1 METNKGEIVL
11 YNPNETIRIEVR
23 LDNETV
29 WLTQSQMGVLF
40 GRDRSVI
47 GKHINNI
54 FSEGE
59 LVREVVC
66 ANYAHTTLHGAIK
79 DKTQQREV
87 VYYNLDVIIS
97 VGYRVKSKQGTLFRQ
112 WANKVLK
119 EFLLRGYVVNHQI
132 SEIREELQQ
141 HAFQIYGLQEKVD
154 GIIHSA
160 LPPQEGIFF
169 NGQIFDAYVFVCN
182 LIKRAKRRIILID
195 NYVDES
201 VLLLFSKRAENVS
214 ATIYT
219 QKISEQFRLDIQKH
233 NNQYPQVDVKI
244 CNQSHDRFLIIDD
257 ELYLVGASLKDLGKK
272 WFGFSKMES
281 FSADTII
288 ARLECI

>member
-1 METNKGEIVL
+1 METSKGEIVL

-29 WLTQSQMGVLF
+29 WLNRNQMAMLF
-40 GRDRSVI
+40 GRDVKTI
-47 GKHINNI
+47 AKHVTNALQ
-54 FSEGE
+54 EE
-59 LVREVVC
+59 LQ
-66 ANYAHTTLHGAIK
+66 G
-79 DKTQQREV
+79 
-87 VYYNLDVIIS
+87 IS
-97 VGYRVKSKQGTLFRQ
+97 VVANFATTASDGKTYQIEYFSLDMILSIGYRVKSQQGVLFRR
-112 WANKVLK
+112 WANEVLK
-119 EFLLRGYVVNHQI
+119 KYLLHGNVVNHQI

-160 LPPQEGIFF
+160 LPPKEGIFF
-169 NGQIFDAYVFVCN
+169 NGQIFDAYVFACN

-201 VLLLFSKRAENVS
+201 VLFSKRAENVS

-257 ELYLVGASLKDLGKK
+257 ELYLVGASMKDLGKK

-281 FSADTII
+281 FSADAII